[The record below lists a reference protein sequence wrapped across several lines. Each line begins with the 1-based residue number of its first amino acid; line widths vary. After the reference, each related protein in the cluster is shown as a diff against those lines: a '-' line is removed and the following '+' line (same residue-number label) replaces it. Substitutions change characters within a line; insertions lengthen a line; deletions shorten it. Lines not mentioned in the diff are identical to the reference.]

1 MKKGCLFSLLGVLIL
16 VTVLLVFYFMSQSEN
31 TDIVYESTKPTL
43 EDISIKAV
51 ASGSVKPRKEVN
63 IKPQVSGIVDELYVE
78 AGDLVEK
85 GQPLAKIKLIPSE
98 VNINSAMSNVEL
110 AELQY
115 QNAKREADRQK
126 KVASQQLDVDQAQAN
141 YDLAIKELNRQKVLF
156 EQGVISEQELD
167 QFKLDAELRRSIV
180 ENAKIDAKNVLRRIE
195 IDLDIRK
202 QELMAARNNL
212 QLLREGRTSN
222 SQQVANIITSTMTG
236 MVLDVPVE
244 EGSSVIERNNFNEG
258 TSVAIVAD
266 MGSLLFDGKVDESD
280 VGKLKEGMPLRIKVG
295 AIDDEEYK
303 GTLEFIAPKGVEE
316 EGSVKFTVR
325 AAIDQSNTESFL
337 RAGYSANADIILQ
350 SVNQVVAIQERDL
363 IVKDDKS
370 FVEVEVGEQQY
381 EEREVTTGLSDGIL
395 IEVKSGIDTSVN
407 IRVLGKGK

>member
-1 MKKGCLFSLLGVLIL
+1 MKKGCLFSLLGVLLL
-16 VTVLLVFYFMSQSEN
+16 VTALLVFYFMSQNEN
-31 TDIVYESTKPTL
+31 TDIVYESTQPTL
-43 EDISIKAV
+43 EDIALKAV

-85 GQPLAKIKLIPSE
+85 GQKLAKIKLIPSE

-115 QNAKREADRQK
+115 QNAKREAERQK
-126 KVASQQLDVDQAQAN
+126 SVAEQQLDVDQAQAN
-141 YDLAIKELNRQKVLF
+141 YDVATKELKRQEVLF
-156 EQGVISEQELD
+156 DQGVISEQELD
-167 QFKLDAELRRSIV
+167 QFKLDAELRRSV
-180 ENAKIDAKNVLRRIE
+180 LDNAKIDAQNVLRRIE

-222 SQQVANIITSTMTG
+222 SKQVANIITSTMTG

-266 MGSLLFDGKVDESD
+266 MGSLLFEGKVDESD

-395 IEVKSGIDTSVN
+395 IEVKNGIDTSTM
-407 IRVLGKGK
+407 IRVLGKTK

>member
-16 VTVLLVFYFMSQSEN
+16 VTLLLVFYFMSQSEN
-31 TDIVYESTKPTL
+31 TDIVYESTQPTL

-85 GQPLAKIKLIPSE
+85 GQQLAKIKLIPSE
-98 VNINSAMSNVEL
+98 VNINRAMSNVEL

-126 KVASQQLDVDQAQAN
+126 KVATQQLDVDQAQAN
-141 YDLAIKELNRQKVLF
+141 YDLALKELNRQKVLF

-167 QFKLDAELRRSIV
+167 QFKLDAELRRSIL

-266 MGSLLFDGKVDESD
+266 MGSLLFEGKVDESD

-325 AAIDQSNTESFL
+325 AAIDQTNTKSFL

-363 IVKDDKS
+363 IVKDDK
-370 FVEVEVGEQQY
+370 E
-381 EEREVTTGLSDGIL
+381 TTKTKKAKELG
-395 IEVKSGIDTSVN
+395 VKI
-407 IRVLGKGK
+407 VLVDEFLNF